1 MLSACCLTPWFACQ
15 VAARREQFAREI
27 EAQEVEE
34 KLRKEQ
40 ETAAQMEA

>member
-1 MLSACCLTPWFACQ
+1 
-15 VAARREQFAREI
+15 VAARREQFAKEI

-40 ETAAQMEA
+40 EEAAQAAPMEA